1 MQDSTPQG
9 DHVAPLAEPHPRDLP
24 AEPASGRGRRH
35 GTSSSEPFDRW
46 FRYPAG
52 FASDYAAMLLEYLA
66 VPENG
71 LIIDPFAGSGVIGSA
86 SATLGF
92 RFFGIEAHPLIA
104 ELASLKLQAPP
115 GDPEELQEVGERLVK
130 EASAMLG
137 RGRLGAELS
146 REPELVQRCFNATT
160 LSELIAIRKLIKSGA
175 ANSWAA
181 YVKWSLLGT
190 LRDVASVQVGWPY
203 QRPGKQRKAP
213 HSDVFARF
221 RQRLLWM
228 QQDLYDRVASS
239 ASLNGS
245 SLVICG
251 DSRDPQIWEKAPTHA
266 QGCVSSPPYLNN
278 FDYADATRLE
288 LYFWGEVRT
297 WGQMVKAVRSD
308 MITAT
313 TQQSSLSAAQDALA
327 ILDGLGSVG
336 AEISK
341 IADALEKQRKA
352 RPRGKEY
359 DRVVPEY
366 FAAMAQVL
374 ANLAAGLEPGASAV
388 WLIGDSAPYGVYV
401 DTPALTGALAEKYGL
416 TVEKDLVLR
425 HRGRRWASNAT
436 RHDVALSER
445 LLLFKKA

>member
-1 MQDSTPQG
+1 MT
-9 DHVAPLAEPHPRDLP
+9 PLAEAHTRDLP
-24 AEPASGRGRRH
+24 PEPASGRGRRH

-52 FASDYAAMLLEYLA
+52 FASDYASMLLEYLA

-86 SATLGF
+86 SAALGF

-104 ELASLKLQAPP
+104 ELASLKLQTAPE
-115 GDPEELQEVGERLVK
+115 DPEKLQEVGDRLVK
-130 EASAMLG
+130 EASALLG
-137 RGRLGAELS
+137 RSHLGPELS
-146 REPELVQRCFNATT
+146 REPELVQRCFDSAT
-160 LSELIAIRKLIKSGA
+160 LSELVAIRKLIKSGA
-175 ANSWAA
+175 ANSWTA
-181 YVKWSLLGT
+181 YAKWSLLGT

-213 HSDVFARF
+213 HADVFARF
-221 RQRLLWM
+221 KQRLLWI
-228 QQDLYDRVASS
+228 QQDLSDRAASS
-239 ASLNGS
+239 TSLNAS
-245 SLVICG
+245 SLVVCG
-251 DSRDPQIWEKAPTHA
+251 DSRDPQIWEKAPTASA

-297 WGQMVKAVRSD
+297 WGQMVEAVRSE

-313 TQQSSLSAAQDALA
+313 TQQSSLPAAQHALA
-327 ILDGLGSVG
+327 ILEGLGPAG
-336 AEISK
+336 NEISK
-341 IADALEKQRKA
+341 IADALKKERQA

-374 ANLAAGLEPGASAV
+374 ENLAAALEPGASAV

-416 TVEKDLVLR
+416 TVKKDLVLR
-425 HRGRRWASNAT
+425 HRGRRWATNAS

-445 LLLFKKA
+445 LLLLKKA